1 MMRTLQRAEEMRRR
15 FQTPPPLVGAEG
27 AHRASRGSE
36 ASAVGVRRSIA
47 SPRASDGKV
56 RGNSPRRNDRHLAA
70 SPLTLPMLRMGP
82 LPLPQGEREF
92 RCGRRP

>member
-1 MMRTLQRAEEMRRR
+1 MTRTLPRAEEMRRR
-15 FQTPPPLVGAEG
+15 FQTPSPLVGEEG
-27 AHRASRGSE
+27 AH
-36 ASAVGVRRSIA
+36 
-47 SPRASDGKV
+47 PASDGKV